1 MKNNEDFLKIHF
13 EEEPCSACLPNVPSV
28 LPQHHTTKHESDTA
42 VHKTKEPN
50 TTRTITTRRREGHRV
65 GLQHEGFFCEFK
77 HIKYQN

>member
-13 EEEPCSACLPNVPSV
+13 EEEPCSACLPNVPLV
-28 LPQHHTTKHESDTA
+28 LLQHHTTKHKSDTA